1 MTKKIIVICLFF
13 FFFNP
18 LNAAL
23 KEQIILNLK
32 KTNNLTFNFKQM
44 IGDKT
49 EEGNCIIEYPKKI
62 YCLYNNFNKKIMVS
76 NGKSLVIKNQTN
88 NQYYIYPLKKTPL
101 ELILDKNYLIN
112 QIKNLEG
119 RIVENKYFNFTLT
132 NKNNKINI
140 FFDNQTLNL
149 IGWQTED
156 IYQNL
161 VITFIYK
168 IKVNQKIDKKIFKL
182 PQTNTN

>member
-1 MTKKIIVICLFF
+1 MIKKIIAIFLFF
-13 FFFNP
+13 SLFSP
-18 LNAAL
+18 LQAAL
-23 KEQIILNLK
+23 KEEIILNLK
-32 KTNNLTFNFKQM
+32 KTNNLTFDFKQT
-44 IGDKT
+44 IDKKT

-119 RIVENKYFNFTLT
+119 KIIDNKYFNFTLV
-132 NKNNKINI
+132 KNDNKINI
-140 FFDNQTLNL
+140 FFDNKSFNL

-161 VITFIYK
+161 VIIFISK
-168 IKVNQKIDKKIFKL
+168 IKVNQKVDKNIFKL
-182 PQTNTN
+182 PQMN

>member
-1 MTKKIIVICLFF
+1 MTKKIIVIFLFF
-13 FFFNP
+13 SFFNP
-18 LNAAL
+18 LQAAL
-23 KEQIILNLK
+23 KEQIILNLE
-32 KTNNLTFNFKQM
+32 KTNNLTFDFKQ
-44 IGDKT
+44 IINKKT

-112 QIKNLEG
+112 QIKSLEG
-119 RIVENKYFNFTLT
+119 KIIDNKYFNFTLV
-132 NKNNKINI
+132 KNDNKINI
-140 FFDNQTLNL
+140 FFDNKSFNL

-161 VITFIYK
+161 VIIFISK
-168 IKVNQKIDKKIFKL
+168 IKVNQKVDKNIFKL
-182 PQTNTN
+182 PQMN

>member
-1 MTKKIIVICLFF
+1 MTKKIIVIFLFF
-13 FFFNP
+13 SFFNP
-18 LNAAL
+18 LQAAL
-23 KEQIILNLK
+23 KEQIILNLE
-32 KTNNLTFNFKQM
+32 KTNNLTIDFKQT
-44 IGDKT
+44 INKKT

-88 NQYYIYPLKKTPL
+88 NQYYRYPLKRTPL

-119 RIVENKYFNFTLT
+119 RIVDNKYFNFTLV
-132 NKNNKINI
+132 NNDNKINI

-161 VITFIYK
+161 AVTFMFK
-168 IKVNQKIDKKIFKL
+168 IKINQKIDKNIFKL
-182 PQTNTN
+182 PQMN

>member
-1 MTKKIIVICLFF
+1 MTKKTIVICLFF
-13 FFFNP
+13 SFFNP
-18 LNAAL
+18 LQAAL
-23 KEQIILNLK
+23 KEQIILNLE
-32 KTNNLTFNFKQM
+32 KTNNLTFDFKQT
-44 IGDKT
+44 INKKT

-88 NQYYIYPLKKTPL
+88 NQYYRYPLKRTPL

-112 QIKNLEG
+112 QIKNVEG
-119 RIVENKYFNFTLT
+119 RIVDNKYFNFTLV
-132 NKNNKINI
+132 NNDNKINI

-161 VITFIYK
+161 VITFMSK
-168 IKVNQKIDKKIFKL
+168 IKVNQKIDKNVFEL
-182 PQTNTN
+182 PQMN

>member
-1 MTKKIIVICLFF
+1 MTKKIIVIFLFF
-13 FFFNP
+13 SFFNP
-18 LNAAL
+18 LQAAL
-23 KEQIILNLK
+23 KEEIILNLK
-32 KTNNLTFNFKQM
+32 KTNNLTFDFKQT
-44 IGDKT
+44 IDKKT

-88 NQYYIYPLKKTPL
+88 NQYYRYPLKRTPL

-112 QIKNLEG
+112 QIKNVEG
-119 RIVENKYFNFTLT
+119 RIVNNKYFNFTLV
-132 NKNNKINI
+132 NNDNKINI

-161 VITFIYK
+161 VITFMSK
-168 IKVNQKIDKKIFKL
+168 IKVNQKIDKNVFKL
-182 PQTNTN
+182 PQMN

>member
-1 MTKKIIVICLFF
+1 MIKKTIVFFSLFI
-13 FFFNP
+13 FFNP
-18 LNAAL
+18 LNATI
-23 KEQIILNLK
+23 KEQIILNLE
-32 KTNNLTFNFKQM
+32 KTNNLTFNFKQT
-44 IGDKT
+44 IDEKS
-49 EEGNCIIEYPKKI
+49 EEGSCIIEYPKKI
-62 YCLYNNFNKKIMVS
+62 YCLYDNFNKKIMVS

-88 NQYYIYPLKKTPL
+88 NQFYLYPLKKTPL

-119 RIVENKYFNFTLT
+119 RIIDNKYFNFTIL
-132 NKNNKINI
+132 NNHNKINI

-161 VITFIYK
+161 VITFISK
-168 IKVNQKIDKKIFKL
+168 IKVNQKIDKNVFKL
-182 PQTNTN
+182 PQMN

>member
-1 MTKKIIVICLFF
+1 MTKKIIVIFLFF
-13 FFFNP
+13 SFFNP
-18 LNAAL
+18 LQAAL
-23 KEQIILNLK
+23 KEQIILNLE
-32 KTNNLTFNFKQM
+32 KTNNLTFDFKQT
-44 IGDKT
+44 INKKT

-76 NGKSLVIKNQTN
+76 NGKSLVIKNQTS
-88 NQYYIYPLKKTPL
+88 NQYYFYLLKKTPL

-119 RIVENKYFNFTLT
+119 RVVDNKYFNFTIV
-132 NKNNKINI
+132 NNDNKINI

-149 IGWQTED
+149 VGWQTED

-161 VITFIYK
+161 VIIIISK
-168 IKVNQKIDKKIFKL
+168 IKVNQKVDKNIFKL
-182 PQTNTN
+182 PQMN

>member
-13 FFFNP
+13 SFFNP
-18 LNAAL
+18 LQAAL
-23 KEQIILNLK
+23 KEEIILNLK
-32 KTNNLTFNFKQM
+32 KTNNLTFDFKQT
-44 IGDKT
+44 IDKKT

-62 YCLYNNFNKKIMVS
+62 YCLYSNFNKKIMVS

-88 NQYYIYPLKKTPL
+88 NQYYRYPLKRTPL

-112 QIKNLEG
+112 QIKNVEG
-119 RIVENKYFNFTLT
+119 RIVDNKYFNFTLV
-132 NKNNKINI
+132 NNDNKINI

-161 VITFIYK
+161 VITFMSK
-168 IKVNQKIDKKIFKL
+168 IKVNQKINKNIFTL
-182 PQTNTN
+182 PSMN

>member
-13 FFFNP
+13 SFFNP
-18 LNAAL
+18 LQAAL
-23 KEQIILNLK
+23 KEEIILNLK
-32 KTNNLTFNFKQM
+32 KTNNLTFDFKQT
-44 IGDKT
+44 IDKKT

-88 NQYYIYPLKKTPL
+88 NQYYRYPLKRTPL

-112 QIKNLEG
+112 QIKNVEG
-119 RIVENKYFNFTLT
+119 RIVDNKYFNFTIV
-132 NKNNKINI
+132 NNDNKINI

-161 VITFIYK
+161 VITFMSK
-168 IKVNQKIDKKIFKL
+168 IKVNQKIDKNVFEL
-182 PQTNTN
+182 PQMN

>member
-1 MTKKIIVICLFF
+1 MIKKIIFF
-13 FFFNP
+13 FLFLIFFNP
-18 LNAAL
+18 LNATI
-23 KEQIILNLK
+23 KEQIISNLE
-32 KTNNLTFNFKQM
+32 KTNNLTFNFKQT
-44 IGDKT
+44 IDEKS
-49 EEGNCIIEYPKKI
+49 EEGSCIIEYPKKI
-62 YCLYNNFNKKIMVS
+62 YCLYDNFNKKLMVS

-88 NQYYIYPLKKTPL
+88 NQFYLYPLKKTPL

-119 RIVENKYFNFTLT
+119 RIIDNKYFNFTIA
-132 NKNNKINI
+132 NNGNKINI

-161 VITFIYK
+161 VITFISK
-168 IKVNQKIDKKIFKL
+168 IKVNQNIDKNVFKL
-182 PQTNTN
+182 PQMN

>member
-1 MTKKIIVICLFF
+1 MIKKTIVIFLFF
-13 FFFNP
+13 IFFNP
-18 LNAAL
+18 LNATI
-23 KEQIILNLK
+23 KEQIISNLE
-32 KTNNLTFNFKQM
+32 KTNNLTFNFKQT
-44 IGDKT
+44 IDEKS
-49 EEGNCIIEYPKKI
+49 EEGSCIIEYPKKI
-62 YCLYNNFNKKIMVS
+62 YCLYDNFNKKIMVS

-88 NQYYIYPLKKTPL
+88 NQFYLYPLKKTPL

-119 RIVENKYFNFTLT
+119 RIIDNKYFNFTIL
-132 NKNNKINI
+132 NNHNKINI

-161 VITFIYK
+161 VITFISK
-168 IKVNQKIDKKIFKL
+168 IKVNQKIDKNIFKL
-182 PQTNTN
+182 PQMN